1 MCLAAGGCSVL
12 APPEPP
18 SRSTAT
24 PAASAVAVEG
34 APGPRLALAGMEADD
49 LLARLRRGFRLPD
62 LDDAEV
68 RERENRYQ
76 VHPGAL
82 DQLADPGAWYLPYIA
97 REVSRRAMPA
107 EIALLP
113 AVESGFDATAR
124 SPSGAAGLWQFTGPT
139 ARHFGLFQGTWLDQR
154 MNLEAS
160 TRAALDYL
168 EHLAE
173 SFDGDWL
180 LALAAYNAGEGTVK
194 NLLDD
199 NRRRGI
205 AADFAHLPLPAET
218 RRFVPRLIA
227 LRNVIRNPARYR
239 VTLPRIEDRIRFA
252 RVEADAQVHH
262 HHVAALCGVDES
274 LVRQINAGQLR
285 GATPPMGPHRVRL
298 PGACAVHID
307 VTRLAARPP
316 APASPAASD
325 TAVYEVRRG
334 DNLWNIARRHGVS
347 LAALTDANP
356 GVDPSL
362 APGERLRIPAAS
374 GAGDNEIVHHV
385 RRGDNLYDLA
395 RRYGVTIASITRANR
410 IRPDSTLHP
419 GQPLK
424 IRTGP

>member
-1 MCLAAGGCSVL
+1 MCLAAGGCTLL
-12 APPEPP
+12 APPAPP
-18 SRSTAT
+18 DRSTAV
-24 PAASAVAVEG
+24 PSAQAVAG
-34 APGPRLALAGMEADD
+34 APEPSLSLEGMESDD
-49 LLARLRRGFRLPD
+49 LLTRLRRGFRLPE
-62 LDDAEV
+62 LDDAEI
-68 RERENRYQ
+68 RERENHYRA
-76 VHPGAL
+76 HPGAL

-97 REVSRRAMPA
+97 REVARRAMPA

-139 ARHFGLFQGTWLDQR
+139 ARHFGLFQGSWLDQR

-168 EHLAE
+168 EHLAD

-205 AADFAHLPLPAET
+205 KADFAHLPLPAET

-227 LRNVIRNPARYR
+227 LRNVIRDPARYG

-262 HHVAALCGVDES
+262 HHVAALCGIDEA

-298 PGACAVHID
+298 PGACASRID
-307 VTRLAARPP
+307 VARLVAQPLAAPP
-316 APASPAASD
+316 AADGD
-325 TAVYEVRRG
+325 TATYEVRRG
-334 DNLWNIARRHGVS
+334 DNLWNVARRHGIS
-347 LAALTDANP
+347 LAALTHANP
-356 GVDPSL
+356 GIGPVL
-362 APGERLRIPAAS
+362 APGERLRIPAAV
-374 GAGDNEIVHHV
+374 GAGDDEIVHHV
-385 RRGDNLYDLA
+385 RRGDTLYDLA
-395 RRYGVTIASITRANR
+395 RRYGVTIASITRVNR

-419 GQPLK
+419 GQPLR